1 VKLAFESL
9 KVKAEISSD
18 PEKILSAERVVF
30 PGVGAAGT
38 AMKTLDQ
45 LKLAE
50 VIRAVVKQ
58 GTPFLGICLGT
69 QIIFDRSEEDGGTK
83 CIGLIP
89 GLVRLFKPVE
99 RFDKVPQ
106 IGWNNVSLR
115 RQHPVMEG
123 IGNDSYFY
131 FVHSYY
137 PAPTDKE
144 CVLGETTYANTTFAS
159 IIAQENLIATQF
171 HPEKSGRVGLQLL
184 GNFLNWK
191 P

>member
-1 VKLAFESL
+1 
-9 KVKAEISSD
+9 
-18 PEKILSAERVVF
+18 
-30 PGVGAAGT
+30 VGAAGT